1 MAEPPEGKRV
11 ISAAQKRGYSRSN
24 SRVICIDVG
33 LLLVVQERGVDE
45 LALEGDEGQRLEGEE
60 LDACLRKYLTP

>member
-1 MAEPPEGKRV
+1 MEPPEGKRV
-11 ISAAQKRGYSRSN
+11 ISAAQKRAYSRSN
-24 SRVICIDVG
+24 TRVVRIYVG

>member
-1 MAEPPEGKRV
+1 MAEPSEGKRV

-24 SRVICIDVG
+24 THVVRIDVG

-45 LALEGDEGQRLEGEE
+45 LALEGDEGERLKGEE
-60 LDACLRKYLTP
+60 LDACVRK